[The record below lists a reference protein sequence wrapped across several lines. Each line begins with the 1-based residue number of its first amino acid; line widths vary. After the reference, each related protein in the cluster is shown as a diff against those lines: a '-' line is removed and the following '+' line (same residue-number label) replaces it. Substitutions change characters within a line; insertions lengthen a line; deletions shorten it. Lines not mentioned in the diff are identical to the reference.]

1 MKEEKAMTNLVLDRY
16 PMTETHSHSATLHH
30 LDTIQATQDIDFT
43 NLLADFEDYLD
54 VKPATIRN
62 YTKAINIFLGYLYD
76 SGISRPQRNDVIN
89 FREQLKAEGKKASTI
104 QNYIIG
110 VRQFFKY
117 LEGKR
122 YYPNIAKD
130 VKGVKVSK
138 EHKKDYLTAEQVGDV
153 ISKIDRDTKAGK
165 RNYAIFTLMVT
176 SGLRTI
182 EVSRANIEDMRTV
195 GGSTV
200 LYVQGKGRDDKAE
213 YVKVAGVVER
223 AIREYLGTRS
233 NTEADAPLFTST
245 SNNSTG
251 KALTTRSISGIV
263 KQALRNANLDS
274 DRLTAHSLRHT
285 TATLNLL
292 AGGSLEET
300 QQTLR
305 HQNIGTTMIYNHA
318 LERASNNSEER
329 VAGAIFD

>member
-1 MKEEKAMTNLVLDRY
+1 MTNLLLDRY
-16 PMTETHSHSATLHH
+16 DQIEARTHELKTVSKRRS
-30 LDTIQATQDIDFT
+30 LDFDEMLEDFR
-43 NLLADFEDYLD
+43 NYLD

-62 YTKAINIFLGYLYD
+62 YTKSINIFLQYLYNK
-76 SGISRPQRNDVIN
+76 GITDPIRDDVIN
-89 FREQLKAEGKKASTI
+89 FREQLKEEGKKATTI

-117 LEGKR
+117 LEGKG
-122 YYPNIAKD
+122 YYRNIAKD
-130 VKGVKVSK
+130 VKGVKVGR
-138 EHKKDYLTAEQVGDV
+138 EHKKDYLTAEQVNHVLDNME
-153 ISKIDRDTKAGK
+153 RDTKTGK

-182 EVSRANIEDMRTV
+182 EVTRANVEDMRTA
-195 GGSTV
+195 GGGTV

-223 AIREYLGTRS
+223 AIREYLATREDLKP
-233 NTEADAPLFTST
+233 TDALFTST

-251 KALTTRSISGIV
+251 KALSTRSISGIV
-263 KQALRNANLDS
+263 KTALRNANLDS

-292 AGGSLEET
+292 AGGTLEET

-318 LERASNNSEER
+318 LERANNNSEER
-329 VAGAIFD
+329 VAGAIFE

>member
-1 MKEEKAMTNLVLDRY
+1 MTDVPEYQLKTV
-16 PMTETHSHSATLHH
+16 PKKQ
-30 LDTIQATQDIDFT
+30 TIDFNEMLNDFT
-43 NLLADFEDYLD
+43 NYLD

-62 YTKAINIFLGYLYD
+62 YTKSINIFIQYLYD
-76 SGISRPQRNDVIN
+76 NGINEPMRDDVIN

-117 LEGKR
+117 LEGKE
-122 YYPNIAKD
+122 YYKNIAKD
-130 VKGVKVSK
+130 VKGVRVGR
-138 EHKKDYLTAEQVGDV
+138 EHKKDYLTAEQVNDV
-153 ISKIDRDTKAGK
+153 LSKMNRKTATDK

-182 EVSRANIEDMRTV
+182 EVSRANIEDMRTA

-223 AIREYLGTRS
+223 SIREYLATRS
-233 NTEADAPLFTST
+233 NAEPEAPLFTSA
-245 SNNSTG
+245 SNNSKG
-251 KALTTRSISGIV
+251 NHLSTRSISGII
-263 KQALRNANLDS
+263 KKALRNANFDS

-329 VAGAIFD
+329 VAGVIFD

>member
-1 MKEEKAMTNLVLDRY
+1 MNNLALSNLR
-16 PMTETHSHSATLHH
+16 ELHRPQPINFNQM
-30 LDTIQATQDIDFT
+30 LEDFT
-43 NLLADFEDYLD
+43 DYLD
-54 VKPATIRN
+54 VKPATVRN
-62 YTKAINIFLGYLYD
+62 YTKSINIFFQFLYD
-76 SGISRPQRNDVIN
+76 EGINAPIRDDVIA
-89 FREQLKAEGKKASTI
+89 FREQLREEGKKASTI

-117 LEGKR
+117 LEGKG
-122 YYPNIAKD
+122 YYKNIAKD
-130 VKGVKVSK
+130 VKGVKVSR
-138 EHKKDYLTAEQVGDV
+138 EHKKDYLTAEQVNHV
-153 ISKIDRDTKAGK
+153 LEQMERDTATGK

-182 EVSRANIEDMRTV
+182 EVSRANVEDMRTA
-195 GGSTV
+195 GGATV
-200 LYVQGKGRDDKAE
+200 LYIQGKGRDDKAE

-223 AIREYLGTRS
+223 AIREYLATRS
-233 NTEADAPLFTST
+233 DVRPEDPLFTST
-245 SNNSTG
+245 SNNSAG
-251 KALTTRSISGIV
+251 NALTTRSISGII
-263 KQALRNANLDS
+263 KTALRNANLDS

-305 HQNIGTTMIYNHA
+305 HANIATTMIYNHA

>member
-1 MKEEKAMTNLVLDRY
+1 
-16 PMTETHSHSATLHH
+16 
-30 LDTIQATQDIDFT
+30 
-43 NLLADFEDYLD
+43 
-54 VKPATIRN
+54 
-62 YTKAINIFLGYLYD
+62 
-76 SGISRPQRNDVIN
+76 
-89 FREQLKAEGKKASTI
+89 
-104 QNYIIG
+104 
-110 VRQFFKY
+110 
-117 LEGKR
+117 
-122 YYPNIAKD
+122 
-130 VKGVKVSK
+130 
-138 EHKKDYLTAEQVGDV
+138 
-153 ISKIDRDTKAGK
+153 
-165 RNYAIFTLMVT
+165 
-176 SGLRTI
+176 
-182 EVSRANIEDMRTV
+182 NIEDMRTA

-233 NTEADAPLFTST
+233 NTAPDAPLFTST
-245 SNNSTG
+245 SNNS
-251 KALTTRSISGIV
+251 KANQLTTRTIGEIV
-263 KQALRNANLDS
+263 NKALRNAKLDS

>member
-1 MKEEKAMTNLVLDRY
+1 MNNLALRRDNILDIHR
-16 PMTETHSHSATLHH
+16 PQPINFNQMLE
-30 LDTIQATQDIDFT
+30 DFT
-43 NLLADFEDYLD
+43 NYLD
-54 VKPATIRN
+54 VKPATVRN
-62 YTKAINIFLGYLYD
+62 YTKSINIFFQFLYD
-76 SGISRPQRNDVIN
+76 EGINAPIRDDVIN
-89 FREQLKAEGKKASTI
+89 FREQLREEGKKASTI

-117 LEGKR
+117 LEGKG
-122 YYPNIAKD
+122 YYKNIAKD
-130 VKGVKVSK
+130 VKGVKVSR
-138 EHKKDYLTAEQVGDV
+138 EHKKDYLTAEQVNHV
-153 ISKIDRDTKAGK
+153 LSKMKRDTATDK

-182 EVSRANIEDMRTV
+182 EVSRANVEDMRTA
-195 GGSTV
+195 GASTV

-223 AIREYLGTRS
+223 AIREYLATRS
-233 NTEADAPLFTST
+233 NIEAGAPLFSSV
-245 SNNSTG
+245 SNNSKG
-251 KALTTRSISGIV
+251 NHLTTRSISGII
-263 KQALRNANLDS
+263 KTALRNANLDS

-305 HQNIGTTMIYNHA
+305 HSNIATTMIYNHA
-318 LERASNNSEER
+318 LERAANNSEER